1 MIYVTQKH
9 IETFYVYLIFRN
21 GEIMERLQKII
32 AQAGVASRRKAE
44 ALIQE
49 GKVKVNGKVVTE
61 LGTKVSS
68 NCIIEVNGARIE
80 KEQKVYY
87 LLYKPR
93 GVVSTVNDDKGRK
106 SVSDFF
112 NHIHERIYPIGRL
125 DYDTS
130 GLLLVTNDGD
140 FANKL
145 MHPKFKIEKT
155 YIAKVQGI
163 PRPDQLKVFEKGV
176 ELEDGKTAPA
186 KVKLIS
192 FDKAKGTA
200 IIALTIH
207 EGRNRQ
213 VRRMFEAI
221 SCPVIKLKREE
232 YGFLTLH
239 GLSTG
244 ESRELTPKEVRQ
256 LYNLAENPSK

>member
-1 MIYVTQKH
+1 MVNY
-9 IETFYVYLIFRN
+9 
-21 GEIMERLQKII
+21 MERLQKVI

-44 ALIQE
+44 TLITE

-61 LGTKVSS
+61 LGTKVSPKCS
-68 NCIIEVNGARIE
+68 IEVNGVKIE

-93 GVVSTVNDDKGRK
+93 GVVSTVNDEKGRK

-112 NHIHERIYPIGRL
+112 THIHERVYPIGRL

-130 GLLLVTNDGD
+130 GLLLVTNDGE

-155 YIAKVQGI
+155 YVAKVQGI

-176 ELEDGKTAPA
+176 ELEDGITAPA
-186 KVKLIS
+186 KVKLLS
-192 FDKAKGTA
+192 FDKAKETA
-200 IIALTIH
+200 IVELTIH

-213 VRRMFEAI
+213 VRRMFDAI
-221 SCPVIKLKREE
+221 SCPVIKLKREA
-232 YGFLTLH
+232 YSFLTLQ

-244 ESRELTPKEVRQ
+244 EYRELNSKEVRQ
-256 LYNLAENPSK
+256 LFNSASNASK